1 MSDETSS
8 EEGADASAHPP
19 PPPPPPSQ
27 SQSPPPSSQEASA
40 ASVHVAP
47 GWYPVSGQWNVQTYW
62 DGERWAKTRRWQ
74 GTAWIE
80 DVNDPAVFTAAAA
93 TAVAPGAT
101 AAGGPAGV
109 AVPPAAYGASPTAP
123 PYPGVLCLTSVHGAA
138 PAGDGQADGA
148 DDQRVGRRVARA
160 LHPRTARDRLPARHH
175 LRVQGPTRDPRL
187 AGLPDRRRPGLGR
200 HHRRLRHP
208 RALHHSH
215 CAMDRCVHR
224 DPRGEHE
231 RQLGATTTAAA
242 APYRQQF
249 RTAKRTSRSSRS
261 L

>member
-1 MSDETSS
+1 M
-8 EEGADASAHPP
+8 
-19 PPPPPPSQ
+19 
-27 SQSPPPSSQEASA
+27 
-40 ASVHVAP
+40 HVAP

-80 DVNDPAVFTAAAA
+80 DVNDPAVLAATAAA
-93 TAVAPGAT
+93 AVAPGAT
-101 AAGGPAGV
+101 TAGGPAGV
-109 AVPPAAYGASPTAP
+109 AAPPAAYGASPTAP
-123 PYPGVLCLTSVHGAA
+123 PYPQGSSAA
-138 PAGDGQADGA
+138 PPYMGPPQQAMGRPMVPTTNGSA
-148 DDQRVGRRVARA
+148 DRVARA

-175 LRVQGPTRDPRL
+175 LRVQGPPRDPRL
-187 AGLPDRRRPGLGR
+187 AGLPDRRWPGLGR

-215 CAMDRCVHR
+215 CALDRCVHR

-231 RQLGATTTAAA
+231 RTTARSNNNSSNARPTSRSRA
-242 APYRQQF
+242 
-249 RTAKRTSRSSRS
+249 AKRTSRSSRS